1 MKVASTPTAP
11 RNPLKKAIKWL
22 DDYTKPREGTS
33 GNFKEANYFQAT
45 FQGATEGFYL
55 LGPAGVVAG
64 AGAALTGSFV
74 QNKTKSQV
82 LGVLSGTATGAALGA
97 AVGALTGNPLANAA
111 IVGGILGGFQTIRSH
126 GLSEVRDSGGNAT
139 MVSAFFI
146 PGPAKVAGG
155 FGAAAGARMESPA
168 AKALVGAAV
177 GAATGAGLAAIGFA
191 PVSVTTAAI
200 GSGVAGAI
208 GPFFGPRFSQFF
220 RNLAEDAGKG
230 LVWVGEKVGLVK
242 NEPSENVS
250 NAAGA
255 VPAAFIKEGLR
266 GFMYSD
272 GGLAG
277 FIIGGAMES
286 IQQAHIMLFSGKDKK
301 EAEPP
306 AEPER
311 RSEDPPK
318 AA

>member
-1 MKVASTPTAP
+1 MKIATPPTASP
-11 RNPLKKAIKWL
+11 FKRAVKWL
-22 DDYTKPREGTS
+22 DDYTSPREGTS

-55 LGPAGVVAG
+55 LGPAGALAG
-64 AGAALTGSFV
+64 AGAAVGGSFV
-74 QNKTKSQV
+74 QNKTQSQV
-82 LGVLSGTATGAALGA
+82 LGVLTGTALGA
-97 AVGALTGNPLANAA
+97 GLGAAAGALVGNPLGRAA
-111 IVGGILGGFQTIRSH
+111 ILGGILGGFQTIRSH

-139 MVSAFFI
+139 MISAFFV

-230 LVWVGEKVGLVK
+230 LVTVGEKVGLIKKEV
-242 NEPSENVS
+242 SENGR

-286 IQQAHIMLFSGKDKK
+286 IQQAHIMMASGKK
-301 EAEPP
+301 EDQDQE
-306 AEPER
+306 
-311 RSEDPPK
+311 
-318 AA
+318 